1 MHRSFAPIFNS
12 TKDHALLL
20 EDRDQWRTLSEQIE
34 SLGAQSMAEAQQ
46 SISNLTSQK
55 EKLESDLAAAEQKN
69 DQMDR
74 MLKRLTQIKK

>member
-1 MHRSFAPIFNS
+1 
-12 TKDHALLL
+12 
-20 EDRDQWRTLSEQIE
+20 
-34 SLGAQSMAEAQQ
+34 MAEAQQ